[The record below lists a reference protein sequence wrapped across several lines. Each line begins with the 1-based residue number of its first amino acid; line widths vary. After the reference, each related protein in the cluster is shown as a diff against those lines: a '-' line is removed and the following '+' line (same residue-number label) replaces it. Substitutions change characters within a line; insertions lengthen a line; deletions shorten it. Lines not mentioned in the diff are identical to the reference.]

1 MKSKKILSA
10 LIAVIMIL
18 GIFPTFTFAASTIT
32 VTASNTGIS
41 QGTTTASITIKAT
54 NNPGIAVL
62 GFKIGYDSEKMTL
75 TSVTTGSDVF
85 SSSDVTAG
93 DISKKPYTY
102 SAFTAEGNKN
112 GNGLLLTLNFTV
124 NANCPVGTYP
134 ITLST
139 SEAYTIDETPVDVN
153 LVNGSIEVMKSYVV
167 NGKTLPL
174 PGYEI
179 GKAWDNCWTFA
190 KNVYEIIW
198 DTDEEQDLLRK
209 VTDDKDLEITATNT
223 KKYIQAAALGSN
235 IRLEDRKDINIHS
248 LILVHKDSTGFVVYH
263 GNFNGGIYFT
273 EYTYESFAED
283 YKDYKYFEYITWPDA
298 PAYEKTKQNITVSG
312 ITNKTYGDNSFKIA
326 ATPDVNSKLNNFTYE
341 SSNTNVAQI
350 ATDGT
355 ITIKA
360 AGETNITVKEPGNEF
375 YAPFTKTQKLTVNKA
390 PITVKANDIQMVKGA
405 SIPALTYSITN
416 GKLFGTDTLTGTLAT
431 NATGSKLGNFDIT
444 KGTLQATSN
453 YNLTFVKGT
462 LMVVDKTPQN
472 ITVSDITEKTYGD
485 SSFVVAVTP
494 DSTSQ
499 LTAFTFE
506 SSNTDVAEIA
516 ADGTVTIKAAGETDI
531 TVKQAGNA
539 TYAAFTKTQKL
550 VVKKV
555 AITIN
560 ADAKMKKVGTS
571 DPELTYQVIG
581 ELVNGDSITGSL
593 SRKPSEEIGQYDILI
608 GTLAINNNYDI
619 TYNKAIFEIVD
630 KTPQNI
636 TVSDITE
643 KIYGDSSFV
652 ITATPDTTSQ
662 LTEFTFESSNTDVAV
677 ISADGTVTI
686 KAAGETDITVKQ
698 AGNDEYAAFE
708 KAQKLIVNKKAI
720 TITSINADEKTSV
733 FEGVLAEDTA
743 VTLDYDKLNIEIVG
757 AENDTTSNVIFTNFV
772 LAGDKAEN
780 YLITTENFADI
791 MSNTNIVTVT
801 ITADNGTVTGA
812 GSYIKGSSVTATV
825 TPNSGYNFS
834 GWYVND
840 TSVSTET
847 TYTFIADA
855 DTALVTKFAR
865 RSSGGGG
872 GSTYYTVKFD
882 TNDGTKVSDQ
892 RIKRNAV
899 AKAPEAPTKDGFTFE
914 GWYTDKEL
922 TKEYDFA
929 AKVTKS
935 ITLYA
940 KWTEIDKT
948 KSQIILTI
956 GNKVAKVFGEDRAND
971 VAPKIVNDRTMLP
984 ARFVAESLGAKVEWD
999 DTAPGIVTI
1008 TKDDVK
1014 IVIYICEEYAVVNG
1028 EKVKLDSPA
1037 FIENDRT
1044 YTPIRFISE
1053 ELGASVEWLP
1063 ETQQVVISK

>member
-18 GIFPTFTFAASTIT
+18 GIFPTFTFAASTMT
-32 VTASNTGIS
+32 VTASNTGIT
-41 QGTTTASITIKAT
+41 QGTTTASVTIKAT

-124 NANCPVGTYP
+124 NANCPAGTYP
-134 ITLST
+134 ISLSA
-139 SEAYTIDETPVDVN
+139 SEAYTIDEEPVDVN
-153 LVNGSIEVMKSYVV
+153 LVNGSIKVSQKSITGVTFTDTEFTYDGTEKQIKVK
-167 NGKTLPL
+167 GTLPTGATVDYTNNKGTDVNTYNATAVVKAN
-174 PGYEI
+174 GYEDLTLNAKMTI
-179 GKAWDNCWTFA
+179 KPKNLTVSGLAAENKTYDGTTTAQVKGGTLSGKVTGDDVDATFPTAGTFA
-190 KNVYEIIW
+190 NANV
-198 DTDEEQDLLRK
+198 
-209 VTDDKDLEITATNT
+209 
-223 KKYIQAAALGSN
+223 GSN
-235 IRLEDRKDINIHS
+235 IAVSI
-248 LILVHKDSTGFVVYH
+248 
-263 GNFNGGIYFT
+263 
-273 EYTYESFAED
+273 A
-283 YKDYKYFEYITWPDA
+283 
-298 PAYEKTKQNITVSG
+298 NITLTG
-312 ITNKTYGDNSFKIA
+312 NDKGNYTLTQPTG
-326 ATPDVNSKLNNFTYE
+326 L
-341 SSNTNVAQI
+341 
-350 ATDGT
+350 
-355 ITIKA
+355 KA
-360 AGETNITVKEPGNEF
+360 NIT
-375 YAPFTKTQKLTVNKA
+375 KA
-390 PITVKANDIQMVKGA
+390 PISVKANDVTIIQGA
-405 SIPALTYSITN
+405 TIPVLTYTITN
-416 GKLFGTDTLTGTLAT
+416 GKLFGADAITGAPTTAANGT
-431 NATGSKLGNFDIT
+431 KLGAFDIT
-444 KGTLQATSN
+444 KGTLAVSSN
-453 YNLTFVKGT
+453 YNLTFTKGT
-462 LMVVDKTPQN
+462 LTVVDKTPQN

-499 LTAFTFE
+499 LTTFTFE

-516 ADGTVTIKAAGETDI
+516 ADGTVTIKAVGETNI

-539 TYAAFTKTQKL
+539 TYAPFTKTQKL

-593 SRKPSEEIGQYDILI
+593 SRKPGEEIGQYDILI

-652 ITATPDTTSQ
+652 ITATPDATSQ

-956 GNKVAKVFGEDRAND
+956 GNKVAKVFGEDMAND